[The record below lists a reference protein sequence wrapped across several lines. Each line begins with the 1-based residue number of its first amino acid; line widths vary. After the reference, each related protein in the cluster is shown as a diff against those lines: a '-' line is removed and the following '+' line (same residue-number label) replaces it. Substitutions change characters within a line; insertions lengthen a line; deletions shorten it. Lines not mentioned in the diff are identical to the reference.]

1 MNWFTEEGQD
11 LLESLVLSDKAK
23 SFAIAREIHF
33 LKSYYVYT
41 EALFKAGFVV
51 LATTAGWGMDRLS
64 RSRQTLS
71 PVTKSLVY
79 TGLART
85 FVFTLAVAVT
95 GVFYVLGKDT
105 YNYSL
110 DMWTDKNAANISKD
124 YAEGGVEFYS
134 KTMLRNRSLRELM
147 GPAGTKFYN
156 INGNEVEKLRV
167 SQPTF
172 SARKEQC
179 VKILEEL
186 KSKQLKDS
194 NASAT

>member
-1 MNWFTEEGQD
+1 MEIEQKEWSSIRFFPIEGKDLLHKGSTRLRWGAVIGIPLPFKFTDTTQIDQGKFKVNNEPVNWFTQEGQD

-23 SFAIAREIHF
+23 SFAIAREIQF

-64 RSRQTLS
+64 RSRQTMS

-85 FVFTLAVAVT
+85 FVFTIAVAVT

-105 YNYSL
+105 DNYSL

-124 YAEGGVEFYS
+124 YGEGGVE
-134 KTMLRNRSLRELM
+134 
-147 GPAGTKFYN
+147 
-156 INGNEVEKLRV
+156 
-167 SQPTF
+167 
-172 SARKEQC
+172 
-179 VKILEEL
+179 
-186 KSKQLKDS
+186 
-194 NASAT
+194 